1 MKKVSRIF
9 LRLMLF
15 NKRLLKKISFL
26 IILCCIPLLVLG
38 VNLMAKQE
46 SGILRVV
53 LCQEDA
59 DDLSEE
65 IVADIL
71 QMESALSFVE
81 AETVEEAIRLV
92 QSDKADAAW
101 IFPED
106 FTEVMETYFQQGI
119 WDDPLIRIVEKE
131 DNVMLHLS
139 REVLFS
145 RLYSSINYMVYEDFV
160 RTKVLDGI
168 EVVSEEELW
177 ESYQKTNM
185 EENMFEFSYLDG
197 ETADM
202 GTSYMLYPVRGL
214 LALVIVLCGLALGL
228 YFMQDEQN
236 GIFIW
241 MPLNRSVL
249 GSWLYQM
256 PGLVDVGVV
265 VLAAL
270 FLSGVTVSFLTEILL
285 MFVYLWMVAGF
296 SDLVR
301 RLCCKLVR
309 RGAMIP
315 LLMLVMLAVTPI
327 FMGAPNMKWIQLLL
341 PPYYYI
347 NALHNNAYRV
357 GMLVYVVVI
366 FAVNFWVLKWQ
377 ARKRPGA

>member
-9 LRLMLF
+9 LRLILF

-59 DDLSEE
+59 DDLSEK
-65 IVADIL
+65 IVSDIL
-71 QMESALSFVE
+71 QMKSALSFVE
-81 AETVEEAIRLV
+81 VETVEEAIRLV
-92 QSDKADAAW
+92 QNDKADAAW

-106 FTEVMETYFQQGI
+106 FTGVMETYFQQGI

-160 RTKVLDGI
+160 RTEVLDGI

-256 PGLVDVGVV
+256 PGLADVGLV

-270 FLSGVTVSFLTEILL
+270 FFSGVTVGFFTELLL

-301 RLCCKLVR
+301 RLCAKPVR
-309 RGAMIP
+309 LGAMIP

-366 FAVNFWVLKWQ
+366 FAVNFLVLKWQ

>member
-1 MKKVSRIF
+1 MKKISRIF
-9 LRLMLF
+9 LWLMLF

-26 IILCCIPLLVLG
+26 IILCSIPLLVLG

-53 LCQEDA
+53 LCQIEAEDMSEKIVS
-59 DDLSEE
+59 DL
-65 IVADIL
+65 L
-71 QMESALSFVE
+71 QMDSALSFVE
-81 AETVEEAIRLV
+81 VETEDEAIRLV
-92 QSDKADAAW
+92 QSNKADAAW

-106 FTEVMETYFQQGI
+106 FKSLMEDYFQKGI
-119 WDDPLIRIVEKE
+119 WDEPLIRIVERE
-131 DNVMLHLS
+131 DNVMLHMS
-139 REVLFS
+139 REVLFG
-145 RLYSSINYMVYEDFV
+145 RLYSSISYTVYENFV
-160 RTKVLDGI
+160 RTEVLEGI
-168 EVVSEEELW
+168 DVSEEELW
-177 ESYQKTNM
+177 DSYQRTNM

-241 MPLNRSVL
+241 MPLNRTVL
-249 GSWLYQM
+249 GSWLYHM
-256 PGLVDVGVV
+256 PGLVDVGLV
-265 VLAAL
+265 VLLAL
-270 FLSGVTVSFLTEILL
+270 FFSGVATGLLTELGLL
-285 MFVYLWMVAGF
+285 FVYLWMVTGF

-301 RLCCKLVR
+301 RLCKKQVR
-309 RGAMIP
+309 LGAMIP

-327 FMGAPNMKWIQLLL
+327 FMGAPDVKWLQLLL

-347 NALHNNAYRV
+347 NALHNNTYRI
-357 GMLVYVVVI
+357 GMLVYVLVI
-366 FAVNFWVLKWQ
+366 YVADFLILKIQ
-377 ARKRPGA
+377 TRRQPGV

>member
-1 MKKVSRIF
+1 VKKVSRIF
-9 LRLMLF
+9 LWLILF

-59 DDLSEE
+59 DDLSEKV
-65 IVADIL
+65 VADML
-71 QMESALSFVE
+71 KLDSALSFVE

-106 FTEVMETYFQQGI
+106 FTGVMETYFKQGI
-119 WDDPLIRIVEKE
+119 WDEPLIRIVEKE

-145 RLYSSINYMVYEDFV
+145 RLYSSITYMVYEDFV
-160 RTKVLDGI
+160 RTEVLEGV
-168 EVVSEEELW
+168 EVSEEELW

-241 MPLNRSVL
+241 MPLNRSVF

-256 PGLVDVGVV
+256 PGLADVGLV

-270 FLSGVTVSFLTEILL
+270 FFSGVTVGFLTELLL

-301 RLCCKLVR
+301 RLCGKPVR
-309 RGAMIP
+309 LGAMIP

-327 FMGAPNMKWIQLLL
+327 FMGAPNMKWLQLLL

-357 GMLVYVVVI
+357 GMLVYVVVV
-366 FAVNFWVLKWQ
+366 FAVNFLVLKWQ
-377 ARKRPGA
+377 ARKRPGV

>member
-9 LRLMLF
+9 LRLILF

-256 PGLVDVGVV
+256 PGLADVGLV

-270 FLSGVTVSFLTEILL
+270 FFSGVTVGILTELLL

-301 RLCCKLVR
+301 RLCGKSVR
-309 RGAMIP
+309 LGAMIP

-327 FMGAPNMKWIQLLL
+327 FMGAPNMKWLQLLL

-366 FAVNFWVLKWQ
+366 FAVNFLILKLQ
-377 ARKRPGA
+377 TRKRPGV

>member
-1 MKKVSRIF
+1 MKKIRRVF
-9 LRLMLF
+9 LWLMML

-26 IILCCIPLLVLG
+26 IILCSIPLLVLG

-46 SGILRVV
+46 SGILRVI

-59 DDLSEE
+59 DDLSEK
-65 IVADIL
+65 IVSQLLD
-71 QMESALSFVE
+71 MKSALSFVE
-81 AETVEEAIRLV
+81 VETEEEAIRLV
-92 QSDKADAAW
+92 QANKADAAW

-106 FTEVMETYFQQGI
+106 FEGVMKTYFQEGI
-119 WDDPLIRIVEKE
+119 WDEPLIRVVEKE

-139 REVLFS
+139 REVLFGG
-145 RLYSSINYMVYEDFV
+145 LYSSITYTVYEQFV
-160 RTKVLDGI
+160 RTEVLDGT
-168 EVVSEEELW
+168 EVSDEELW

-185 EENMFEFSYLDG
+185 EENMFVFSYLDG

-236 GIFIW
+236 GIFIRL
-241 MPLNRSVL
+241 PLNRTVL
-249 GSWLYQM
+249 GSVLYQM
-256 PGLVDVGVV
+256 PGLVDVGLV
-265 VLAAL
+265 VLLAL
-270 FLSGVTVSFLTEILL
+270 FFSGLAIGMLTELGL

-301 RLCCKLVR
+301 RLCKKQVRLGALIPMLV
-309 RGAMIP
+309 
-315 LLMLVMLAVTPI
+315 LVMLAVTPI
-327 FMGAPNMKWIQLLL
+327 FMGAPNMKWLQLLL

-347 NALHNNAYRV
+347 NALHSNAYRI
-357 GMLVYVVVI
+357 GMLVYVAVI
-366 FAVNFWVLKWQ
+366 FAVDFVVLKLQ
-377 ARKRPGA
+377 ERGRLGA

>member
-9 LRLMLF
+9 LWLILF

-59 DDLSEE
+59 DDLSEKV
-65 IVADIL
+65 VADML
-71 QMESALSFVE
+71 KLDSALSFVE

-106 FTEVMETYFQQGI
+106 FTGVMETYFKQGI
-119 WDDPLIRIVEKE
+119 WDEPLIRIVEKE

-145 RLYSSINYMVYEDFV
+145 RLYSSITYMVYEDFV
-160 RTKVLDGI
+160 RTEVLEGV
-168 EVVSEEELW
+168 EVSEEELW

-241 MPLNRSVL
+241 MPLNRSVF

-256 PGLVDVGVV
+256 PGLADVGLV

-270 FLSGVTVSFLTEILL
+270 FFSGVTVGFLTELLL

-301 RLCCKLVR
+301 RLCGKPVR
-309 RGAMIP
+309 LGAMIP

-327 FMGAPNMKWIQLLL
+327 FMGAPNMKWLQLLL

-357 GMLVYVVVI
+357 GMLVYVVVV
-366 FAVNFWVLKWQ
+366 FAVNFLVLKWQ
-377 ARKRPGA
+377 ARKRPGV

>member
-9 LRLMLF
+9 LWLMLF

-59 DDLSEE
+59 DDLSEK
-65 IVADIL
+65 IVANIL
-71 QMESALSFVE
+71 RMESALSFVE

-106 FTEVMETYFQQGI
+106 FTGVMETYFKQGI

-160 RTKVLDGI
+160 RTEVLEGV
-168 EVVSEEELW
+168 EVSEDELW

-228 YFMQDEQN
+228 YFMQDEQS

-256 PGLVDVGVV
+256 PGLADVGLV

-270 FLSGVTVSFLTEILL
+270 FFSGVTVGILTELLL

-296 SDLVR
+296 SDLAR
-301 RLCCKLVR
+301 RLCGKPVR
-309 RGAMIP
+309 LGAMIP

-357 GMLVYVVVI
+357 GMLVYIVVV
-366 FAVNFWVLKWQ
+366 FAVNFLILKLQ
-377 ARKRPGA
+377 AKRRPGV

>member
-1 MKKVSRIF
+1 VKKIRRVF
-9 LRLMLF
+9 LWLMML

-26 IILCCIPLLVLG
+26 IILCSIPLLVLG

-46 SGILRVV
+46 SGILRVI

-59 DDLSEE
+59 DDLSEK
-65 IVADIL
+65 IVSQLLD
-71 QMESALSFVE
+71 MKSALSFVE
-81 AETVEEAIRLV
+81 VETEEEAIRLV
-92 QSDKADAAW
+92 QANKADAAW

-106 FTEVMETYFQQGI
+106 FEGVMKTYFQEGI
-119 WDDPLIRIVEKE
+119 WDEPLIRVVEKE

-139 REVLFS
+139 REVLFGG
-145 RLYSSINYMVYEDFV
+145 LYSSITYTVYEQFV
-160 RTKVLDGI
+160 RTEVLDGT
-168 EVVSEEELW
+168 EVSDEELW

-185 EENMFEFSYLDG
+185 EENMFVFSYLDG

-236 GIFIW
+236 GIFIRL
-241 MPLNRSVL
+241 PLNRTVL
-249 GSWLYQM
+249 GSVLYQM
-256 PGLVDVGVV
+256 PGLVDVGLV
-265 VLAAL
+265 VLLAL
-270 FLSGVTVSFLTEILL
+270 FFSGLAIGMLTELGL

-301 RLCCKLVR
+301 RLCKKQVRLGALIPMLV
-309 RGAMIP
+309 
-315 LLMLVMLAVTPI
+315 LVMLAVTPI
-327 FMGAPNMKWIQLLL
+327 FMGAPNMKWLQLLL

-347 NALHNNAYRV
+347 NALHSNAYRI
-357 GMLVYVVVI
+357 GMLVYVAVI
-366 FAVNFWVLKWQ
+366 FAVDFVVLKLQ
-377 ARKRPGA
+377 ERGRLGA

>member
-59 DDLSEE
+59 DDLSEK
-65 IVADIL
+65 IVANIL
-71 QMESALSFVE
+71 RMESALSFVE

-106 FTEVMETYFQQGI
+106 FTGVMETYFKQGI

-145 RLYSSINYMVYEDFV
+145 RLYSSITYMVYEDFV
-160 RTKVLDGI
+160 RTEVLEGV
-168 EVVSEEELW
+168 EVSEDELW

-228 YFMQDEQN
+228 YFMQDEQS

-256 PGLVDVGVV
+256 PGLADVGLV

-270 FLSGVTVSFLTEILL
+270 FFSGVTVGILTELLL

-301 RLCCKLVR
+301 RLCGKPVR
-309 RGAMIP
+309 LGAMIP

-357 GMLVYVVVI
+357 GMLVYIVVV
-366 FAVNFWVLKWQ
+366 FAVNFLILKLQ
-377 ARKRPGA
+377 AKRRPGV

>member
-1 MKKVSRIF
+1 M
-9 LRLMLF
+9 ML

-26 IILCCIPLLVLG
+26 IILCSIPLLVLG

-46 SGILRVV
+46 SGILRVI

-59 DDLSEE
+59 DDLSEK
-65 IVADIL
+65 IVSQLLD
-71 QMESALSFVE
+71 MKSALSFVE
-81 AETVEEAIRLV
+81 VETEEEAIRLV
-92 QSDKADAAW
+92 QANKADAAW

-106 FTEVMETYFQQGI
+106 FEGVMKTYFQEGI
-119 WDDPLIRIVEKE
+119 WDEPLIRVVEKE

-139 REVLFS
+139 REVLFGG
-145 RLYSSINYMVYEDFV
+145 LYSSITYTVYEQFV
-160 RTKVLDGI
+160 RTEVLDGT
-168 EVVSEEELW
+168 EVSDEELW

-185 EENMFEFSYLDG
+185 EENMFVFSYLDG

-236 GIFIW
+236 GIFIRL
-241 MPLNRSVL
+241 PLNRTVL
-249 GSWLYQM
+249 GSVLYQM
-256 PGLVDVGVV
+256 PGLVDVGLV
-265 VLAAL
+265 VLLAL
-270 FLSGVTVSFLTEILL
+270 FFSGLAIGMLTELGL

-301 RLCCKLVR
+301 RLCKKQVRLGALIPMLV
-309 RGAMIP
+309 
-315 LLMLVMLAVTPI
+315 LVMLAVTPI
-327 FMGAPNMKWIQLLL
+327 FMGAPNMKWLQLLL

-347 NALHNNAYRV
+347 NALHSNAYRI
-357 GMLVYVVVI
+357 GMLVYVAVI
-366 FAVNFWVLKWQ
+366 FAVDFVVLKLQ
-377 ARKRPGA
+377 ERGRLGA

>member
-1 MKKVSRIF
+1 MKKIRRVF
-9 LRLMLF
+9 LWLMML

-26 IILCCIPLLVLG
+26 IILCSIPLLVLG

-46 SGILRVV
+46 SGILRVI

-59 DDLSEE
+59 DDLSEK
-65 IVADIL
+65 IVSQLLD
-71 QMESALSFVE
+71 MDSALSFVE
-81 AETVEEAIRLV
+81 VETEEEAIRLV
-92 QSDKADAAW
+92 QANKADAAW

-106 FTEVMETYFQQGI
+106 FEGVMKTYFQEGI
-119 WDDPLIRIVEKE
+119 WDEPLIRVVEKE

-139 REVLFS
+139 REVLFGG
-145 RLYSSINYMVYEDFV
+145 LYSSITYTVYEQFV
-160 RTKVLDGI
+160 RTEVLDGT
-168 EVVSEEELW
+168 EVSDEELW

-185 EENMFEFSYLDG
+185 EENMFVFSYLDG

-236 GIFIW
+236 GIFIRL
-241 MPLNRSVL
+241 PLNRTVL
-249 GSWLYQM
+249 GSVLYQM

-265 VLAAL
+265 VLLAL
-270 FLSGVTVSFLTEILL
+270 FFSGVAIGLLTELGL

-301 RLCCKLVR
+301 RLCKKQVRLGALIPMLV
-309 RGAMIP
+309 
-315 LLMLVMLAVTPI
+315 LVMLAVTPI
-327 FMGAPNMKWIQLLL
+327 FMGAPNMKWLQLLL

-347 NALHNNAYRV
+347 NALHSNAYRI
-357 GMLVYVVVI
+357 GMLVYVAVI
-366 FAVNFWVLKWQ
+366 FAVDFVVLKLQ
-377 ARKRPGA
+377 ERGRLGA

>member
-1 MKKVSRIF
+1 MF
-9 LRLMLF
+9 LWLMLF

-53 LCQEDA
+53 LCQEEA

-65 IVADIL
+65 IVAKLL
-71 QMESALSFVE
+71 QAETALSIVE
-81 AETVEEAIRLV
+81 VETQEEAIKLV
-92 QSDKADAAW
+92 QSNKADAAW

-106 FTEVMETYFQQGI
+106 FEGVMADCFQKGI
-119 WDDPLIRIVEKE
+119 WDEPLIRIVEKE

-139 REVLFS
+139 REVLFG
-145 RLYSSINYMVYEDFV
+145 RMYSSISYMVYEHFV
-160 RTKVLDGI
+160 RTEVLDGAEI
-168 EVVSEEELW
+168 SAEELW
-177 ESYQKTNM
+177 KSYQKTNM
-185 EENMFEFSYLDG
+185 EENMFVFSYLDG

-202 GTSYMLYPVRGL
+202 GTSYILYPVRGL

-241 MPLNRSVL
+241 MPLNRTVL
-249 GSWLYQM
+249 GSLLYQM
-256 PGLVDVGVV
+256 PGLVDVGLV

-270 FLSGVTVSFLTEILL
+270 FFSGVALGLFTELGL

-301 RLCCKLVR
+301 RLCGKPVR
-309 RGAMIP
+309 LGAMIP

-347 NALHNNAYRV
+347 NALHNNAYRI
-357 GMLVYVVVI
+357 GMVVYVAVI
-366 FAVNFWVLKWQ
+366 LAIDFLVLKLQ
-377 ARKRPGA
+377 ARKSPRT

>member
-1 MKKVSRIF
+1 MKRISKVF
-9 LRLMLF
+9 LWLALL

-53 LCQEDA
+53 LCREDA
-59 DDLSEE
+59 DDLADKV
-65 IVADIL
+65 VADLL

-81 AETVEEAIRLV
+81 VETKEEAINLV
-92 QSDKADAAW
+92 QMNKADAAW
-101 IFPED
+101 IFPGDFED
-106 FTEVMETYFQQGI
+106 IMNDCFQKGI
-119 WDDPLIRIVEKE
+119 WDEALIRIVEKE

-139 REVLFS
+139 REVLFG
-145 RLYSSINYMVYEDFV
+145 RLYSTISYTVYDHFV
-160 RTKVLDGI
+160 RSVVLDGV
-168 EVVSEEELW
+168 EVSEEELW

-185 EENMFEFSYLDG
+185 DENMFVFSYLDG

-202 GTSYMLYPVRGL
+202 GTSYVLYPVRGL

-236 GIFIW
+236 GIFVW
-241 MPLNRSVL
+241 MPLNRTVL

-256 PGLVDVGVV
+256 PGLADVGVV

-301 RLCCKLVR
+301 RLCGKPVR
-309 RGAMIP
+309 LGAMIP
-315 LLMLVMLAVTPI
+315 LLMIVMLAVTPI
-327 FMGAPNMKWIQLLL
+327 FMGAPNMKWLQLLL

-366 FAVNFWVLKWQ
+366 FAVNFLILKLQ
-377 ARKRPGA
+377 ARKRPGV

>member
-9 LRLMLF
+9 LRLILF

-46 SGILRVV
+46 SGILRVI

-177 ESYQKTNM
+177 EIYQKTNM

-256 PGLVDVGVV
+256 PGLADVGVV

-301 RLCCKLVR
+301 RLCGKPVR
-309 RGAMIP
+309 LGAMIP

-327 FMGAPNMKWIQLLL
+327 FMGALNMKWLQLLL

-366 FAVNFWVLKWQ
+366 FAVNFLILKLQ
-377 ARKRPGA
+377 ARKRPRV

>member
-1 MKKVSRIF
+1 MKKISRMF
-9 LRLMLF
+9 LWLMLF

-26 IILCCIPLLVLG
+26 IILCSIPLLVLG

-53 LCQEDA
+53 LYQEDA
-59 DDLSEE
+59 DELSEE
-65 IVADIL
+65 IVSDIL

-81 AETVEEAIRLV
+81 VESEEEAIKLV
-92 QSDKADAAW
+92 QSNQADAAW

-106 FTEVMETYFQQGI
+106 FEGLMEDCFRQGI
-119 WDDPLIRIVEKE
+119 WDEPLIRIVEKE

-139 REVLFS
+139 REVLFG
-145 RLYSSINYMVYEDFV
+145 RLYSSISYMVYDHFV
-160 RTKVLDGI
+160 RTEVLGGTEI
-168 EVVSEEELW
+168 SEEELW

-185 EENMFEFSYLDG
+185 DENMFVFSYLDG

-241 MPLNRSVL
+241 MPLNRTVL

-256 PGLVDVGVV
+256 PGLVDVGLV
-265 VLAAL
+265 VLLAL
-270 FLSGVTVSFLTEILL
+270 LFSGVATGVLTEIGL

-301 RLCCKLVR
+301 RLCGKQVR
-309 RGAMIP
+309 LGAMIP

-347 NALHNNAYRV
+347 NALHSNGYRV

-366 FAVNFWVLKWQ
+366 FVVDFLVLKLQ

>member
-1 MKKVSRIF
+1 MKKIRRVF
-9 LRLMLF
+9 LWLMML

-26 IILCCIPLLVLG
+26 IILCSIPLLVLG

-46 SGILRVV
+46 SGILRVI

-59 DDLSEE
+59 DDLSEK
-65 IVADIL
+65 IVSQLLD
-71 QMESALSFVE
+71 MKSALSFVE
-81 AETVEEAIRLV
+81 VETEEEAIRLV
-92 QSDKADAAW
+92 QANKADAAW

-106 FTEVMETYFQQGI
+106 FEGVMKTYFQEGI
-119 WDDPLIRIVEKE
+119 WDEPLIRVVEKE

-139 REVLFS
+139 REVLFGG
-145 RLYSSINYMVYEDFV
+145 LYSSITYTVYEQFV
-160 RTKVLDGI
+160 RTEVLDGA
-168 EVVSEEELW
+168 EVSDEELW

-185 EENMFEFSYLDG
+185 EENMFVFSYLDG

-236 GIFIW
+236 GIFIRL
-241 MPLNRSVL
+241 PLNRTVL
-249 GSWLYQM
+249 GSVLYQM
-256 PGLVDVGVV
+256 PGLVDVGLV
-265 VLAAL
+265 VLLAL
-270 FLSGVTVSFLTEILL
+270 FFSGVAIGLLTELGL

-301 RLCCKLVR
+301 RLCKKQVR
-309 RGAMIP
+309 LGALIP
-315 LLMLVMLAVTPI
+315 MLVLIMLAVTPI
-327 FMGAPNMKWIQLLL
+327 FMGAPNMKWLQLLL

-347 NALHNNAYRV
+347 NALHSNAYRI
-357 GMLVYVVVI
+357 GMLVYVAVI
-366 FAVNFWVLKWQ
+366 FAVDFVVLKLQ
-377 ARKRPGA
+377 ERGRLGA

>member
-1 MKKVSRIF
+1 MKKIRRVF
-9 LRLMLF
+9 LWLMML

-26 IILCCIPLLVLG
+26 IILCSIPLLVLG

-46 SGILRVV
+46 SGILRVI

-59 DDLSEE
+59 DDLSEK
-65 IVADIL
+65 IVSQLLD
-71 QMESALSFVE
+71 MKSALSFVE
-81 AETVEEAIRLV
+81 VETEEEAIRLV
-92 QSDKADAAW
+92 QANKADAAW

-106 FTEVMETYFQQGI
+106 FEGVMKTYFQEGI
-119 WDDPLIRIVEKE
+119 WDEPLIRVVEKE

-139 REVLFS
+139 REVLFGG
-145 RLYSSINYMVYEDFV
+145 LYSSITYTVYEQFV
-160 RTKVLDGI
+160 RTEVLDGT
-168 EVVSEEELW
+168 EVSDEELW

-185 EENMFEFSYLDG
+185 EENMFVFSYLDG

-236 GIFIW
+236 GIFIRL
-241 MPLNRSVL
+241 PLNRTVL
-249 GSWLYQM
+249 GSVLYQM
-256 PGLVDVGVV
+256 PGLVDVGLV
-265 VLAAL
+265 VLLAL
-270 FLSGVTVSFLTEILL
+270 FFSGVAIGLLTELGL

-301 RLCCKLVR
+301 RLCKKQVRLGALIPMLV
-309 RGAMIP
+309 
-315 LLMLVMLAVTPI
+315 LVMLAVTPI
-327 FMGAPNMKWIQLLL
+327 FMGAPNVKWLQLLL

-347 NALHNNAYRV
+347 NALHSNAYRI
-357 GMLVYVVVI
+357 GMLVYVAVI
-366 FAVNFWVLKWQ
+366 FAVDFVVLKLQ
-377 ARKRPGA
+377 ERGRLGA

>member
-1 MKKVSRIF
+1 MKKGSRIF
-9 LRLMLF
+9 LRLILF

-65 IVADIL
+65 IVADML

-92 QSDKADAAW
+92 QSDKVDAAW

-119 WDDPLIRIVEKE
+119 WDEPLIRIVEKE

-177 ESYQKTNM
+177 ETYQKTNM

-241 MPLNRSVL
+241 MPLNRGVL

-301 RLCCKLVR
+301 RLCGKPVR
-309 RGAMIP
+309 LGAMIP

-327 FMGAPNMKWIQLLL
+327 FMGAPNMKWLQLLL

-357 GMLVYVVVI
+357 GMLVYVVVT
-366 FAVNFWVLKWQ
+366 FAVNFLILKLQ
-377 ARKRPGA
+377 ARKRPGV

>member
-1 MKKVSRIF
+1 VKKIRRVF
-9 LRLMLF
+9 LWLMML

-26 IILCCIPLLVLG
+26 IILCSIPLLVLG

-46 SGILRVV
+46 SGILRVI

-59 DDLSEE
+59 DDLSEK
-65 IVADIL
+65 IVSQLMD
-71 QMESALSFVE
+71 MKSALSFVE
-81 AETVEEAIRLV
+81 VETEEEAIRLV
-92 QSDKADAAW
+92 QANKADAAW

-106 FTEVMETYFQQGI
+106 FEGVMKNYFQEGI
-119 WDDPLIRIVEKE
+119 WDEPLIRVVEKE

-139 REVLFS
+139 REVLFGG
-145 RLYSSINYMVYEDFV
+145 LYSSITYTVYEQFV
-160 RTKVLDGI
+160 RTEVLDGT
-168 EVVSEEELW
+168 EVSDEELW

-185 EENMFEFSYLDG
+185 EENMFVFSYLDG

-236 GIFIW
+236 GIFIRL
-241 MPLNRSVL
+241 PLNRTVL
-249 GSWLYQM
+249 GSVLYQM
-256 PGLVDVGVV
+256 PGLVDVGLV
-265 VLAAL
+265 VLLAL
-270 FLSGVTVSFLTEILL
+270 FFSGVAIGLLTELGL

-301 RLCCKLVR
+301 RLCKKQVRLGALIPMLV
-309 RGAMIP
+309 
-315 LLMLVMLAVTPI
+315 LVMLAVTPI
-327 FMGAPNMKWIQLLL
+327 FMGAPNMKWLQLLL

-347 NALHNNAYRV
+347 NALHSNAYRI
-357 GMLVYVVVI
+357 GMLVYVAVI
-366 FAVNFWVLKWQ
+366 FAVDFVVLKLQ
-377 ARKRPGA
+377 ERGRLGA

>member
-1 MKKVSRIF
+1 MKKIGRMF
-9 LRLMLF
+9 LWLMLF

-53 LCQEDA
+53 LCQEEA

-65 IVADIL
+65 IVAKLL
-71 QMESALSFVE
+71 QAETALSIVE
-81 AETVEEAIRLV
+81 VETQEEAIKLV
-92 QSDKADAAW
+92 QSNKADAAW

-106 FTEVMETYFQQGI
+106 FEGVMADCFQKGI
-119 WDDPLIRIVEKE
+119 WDEPLIRIVEKE

-139 REVLFS
+139 REVLFG
-145 RLYSSINYMVYEDFV
+145 RMYSSISYMVYEHFV
-160 RTKVLDGI
+160 RTEVLDGAEI
-168 EVVSEEELW
+168 SAEELW
-177 ESYQKTNM
+177 KSYQKTNM
-185 EENMFEFSYLDG
+185 EENMFVFSYLDG

-202 GTSYMLYPVRGL
+202 GTSYILYPVRGL

-241 MPLNRSVL
+241 MPLNRTVL
-249 GSWLYQM
+249 GSLLYQM
-256 PGLVDVGVV
+256 PGLVDVGLV

-270 FLSGVTVSFLTEILL
+270 FFSGVALGLFTELGL

-301 RLCCKLVR
+301 RLCGKPVR
-309 RGAMIP
+309 LGAMIP

-347 NALHNNAYRV
+347 NALHNNAYRI
-357 GMLVYVVVI
+357 GMVVYVAVI
-366 FAVNFWVLKWQ
+366 LAIDFLVLKLQ
-377 ARKRPGA
+377 ARKSPRT